1 MKKSFAVALLLAS
14 CFQVFSQKP
23 VRVTRPET
31 VLIQKKQ
38 VVLFDNIN
46 FSGVSKAYGP
56 GEYLLSNFNDQAASI
71 RVPDG
76 MVAYLYEHASQGKGY
91 GISVDLLEDVADLG
105 TLQFSKKLS
114 YLVVFTSTRENTFVW
129 ARNAMVNGQFVPG
142 HWERKKANPGPP
154 NTIAVVSPPIEAPLP
169 TTPSVLTVN
178 GPNTNIQQLGIQ
190 TTEGR
195 SLWERAMNTQLGIIG
210 NDFRGIEELGSA
222 CFQRASNNLL
232 IPDNLNFWYLQKNQ
246 RDHRN
251 VKYFKRTLT
260 GEITRVHQV
269 HIEGTFED
277 FDANIDIKP
286 DPSFLSLLTDAHGP
300 EYTALMKTQY
310 YGSFTTSGESGC
322 PSGSFTTLEAEIA
335 DKYRPADGYKS
346 KLIELNEDRVGKK
359 IAVYGPWIWD
369 EGHCC
374 HPEIHPAEQLWWNET
389 NNNEKVH
396 NLNVVCD
403 ASRRFFWRNQMDD
416 GTKLKPWAEPPIK
429 GLFAIAFEYSI
440 PAVAMEATAGHTTKT
455 FEVNNIQH
463 HNVIEYPAADQVYN
477 LTYNGK
483 NIISFIPH
491 NNAFKVSFEQVG
503 ISPADR
509 NKIRGFLVIE
519 TSVGVTTQK
528 ETSAIYPLS
537 NPPTRVNLPANA
549 DPSAAP
555 QIMESIFFSKEAGL
569 YYFKL
574 IEKNITTGRPDIRM
588 SGN

>member
-1 MKKSFAVALLLAS
+1 MALLLAS
-14 CFQVFSQKP
+14 CFHVFSQKP
-23 VRVTRPET
+23 VRVIRPEG

-38 VVLFDNIN
+38 VVLFDSIN
-46 FSGVSKAYGP
+46 FSGASKAYGP
-56 GEYLLSNFNDQAASI
+56 GEYLLSDFNDQAASI
-71 RVPDG
+71 RVPEG

-91 GISVDLLEDVADLG
+91 GITVDLLEDVADLG
-105 TLQFSKKLS
+105 ALQFSKKLS
-114 YLVVFTSTRENTFVW
+114 YLVVFTSTRENTYVW
-129 ARNAMVNGQFVPG
+129 ARNAMVNGKFVPG

-169 TTPSVLTVN
+169 TTPSVLAVN
-178 GPNTNIQQLGIQ
+178 GPVTSINQLGIQ
-190 TTEGR
+190 SPEGR
-195 SLWERAMNTQLGIIG
+195 SLWERAMTTQLGIIG

-222 CFQRASNNLL
+222 CVERASNNLV

-246 RDHRN
+246 RDHRS

-269 HIEGTFED
+269 NIEGTFED
-277 FDANIDIKP
+277 YDANLDIKP
-286 DPSFLSLLTDAHGP
+286 DPAFMSLITDAHGP
-300 EYTALMKTQY
+300 EYTTLMKSQY
-310 YGSFTTSGESGC
+310 YGSFSISGESGC
-322 PSGSFTTLEAEIA
+322 PSARYTTIEAEIA
-335 DKYRPADGYKS
+335 DKFRPPSGYKS

-374 HPEIHPAEQLWWNET
+374 HPEIHPAEQLWWNENT
-389 NNNEKVH
+389 GNEKVH

-403 ASRRFFWRNQMDD
+403 ASRRFFWRGQMDD

-429 GLFAIAFEYSI
+429 GLFAVAFEYNI
-440 PAVAMEATAGHTTKT
+440 PPFALEVTAAHTTKT
-455 FEVNNIQH
+455 FEVSNIQH
-463 HNVIEYPAADQVYN
+463 HNVIEYPDANKVYN

-483 NIISFIPH
+483 NIVSFNPH
-491 NNAFKVSFEQVG
+491 NNAFKVSFEEVG

-519 TSVGVTTQK
+519 TSVGITTQK
-528 ETSAIYPLS
+528 TTTAVIPLS
-537 NPPTRVNLPANA
+537 NPPAIINLPANS

-555 QIMESIFFSKEAGL
+555 QILESTFFSKEAGF

-574 IEKNITTGRPDIRM
+574 IEKNITSGKPDIRM

>member
-1 MKKSFAVALLLAS
+1 MAILLVS
-14 CFQVFSQKP
+14 SFQVFSQKP
-23 VRVTRPET
+23 VRVTRAEG
-31 VLIQKKQ
+31 VLIQKKL
-38 VVLFDNIN
+38 VILFENSN
-46 FSGVSKAYGP
+46 FSGASKSFGP
-56 GEYLLSNFNDQAASI
+56 GEYLLTDFNDQAASI

-91 GISVDLLEDVADLG
+91 GIAVDLLEDVADLS

-114 YLVVFTSTRENTFVW
+114 YLVVFSATRDNIYVW
-129 ARNAMVNGQFVPG
+129 ARNAMVNGQFIPG

-154 NTIAVVSPPIEAPLP
+154 NTVAVVSPPIEAPLP
-169 TTPSVLTVN
+169 TTPSVLAVN
-178 GPNTNIQQLGIQ
+178 GPNTSINQLGIQ
-190 TTEGR
+190 TPEGR
-195 SLWERAMNTQLGIIG
+195 SLWERAMTTQLGIIG

-222 CFQRASNNLL
+222 CFERASNNLL

-246 RDHRN
+246 RDHRSTP
-251 VKYFKRTLT
+251 YFKRTLT

-286 DPSFLSLLTDAHGP
+286 DPAFTQLLTEAHGP
-300 EYTALMKTQY
+300 EYTTLMKSQY
-310 YGSFTTSGESGC
+310 YGSLSISGESGC

-335 DKYRPADGYKS
+335 DKYRPSGGYKS
-346 KLIELNEDRVGKK
+346 KLIEMNEDRIGKK

-389 NNNEKVH
+389 SSNEKVH

-416 GTKLKPWAEPPIK
+416 GSKLKPWAEPPIK
-429 GLFAIAFEYSI
+429 GLFAIAFEYTL
-440 PAVAMEATAGHTTKT
+440 PPLAMEATAGHTTRV

-463 HNVIEYPAADQVYN
+463 YNVIEYPAADQVYN
-477 LTYNGK
+477 LSFNGK
-483 NIISFIPH
+483 NIIRFIPH
-491 NNAFKVSFEQVG
+491 NNAFKVSFEHVG
-503 ISPADR
+503 ISPSNR
-509 NKIRGFLVIE
+509 NAIRGFLVIE
-519 TSVGVTTQK
+519 TSVGLTTQK
-528 ETSAIYPLS
+528 TTSAVYPLS
-537 NPPTRVNLPANA
+537 NPPTIIKIPENSN
-549 DPSAAP
+549 PSAAP
-555 QIMESIFFSKEAGL
+555 QILESTFFSKEQGL

-574 IEKNITTGRPDIRM
+574 TEKNITSGKPDIRM